1 MLNAKAA
8 TMIFAFSALVKET
21 QIYIME
27 VIIIGH
33 NVDFLLIMM
42 IPKKKFQ
49 KIVMNAR
56 SWVEN
61 KSVRGPKIW

>member
-21 QIYIME
+21 QLCVMQHN
-27 VIIIGH
+27 IIGH

-49 KIVMNAR
+49 KIAKNAR
-56 SWVEN
+56 S
-61 KSVRGPKIW
+61 